1 MTTEQRLRINTPL
14 VVSQEIEGE
23 AILIHFDSGCYYSA
37 NATASVVLNLINL
50 GLVPGEISAELTR
63 LFPDAA
69 GQVEGA
75 VAEFLENARREGL
88 LVPAEASTEQAAAE
102 AGGSRGAPGGP
113 FVAPRL
119 ERFDDLQDLLMLD
132 PIHDVDAVGW
142 PVPPPA
148 EAATALP
155 DQAR

>member
-1 MTTEQRLRINTPL
+1 MLLNQSLRINTPL

-37 NATASVVLNLINL
+37 NATGSIVLDLINR
-50 GLVPGEISAELTR
+50 GQVVDEISGKLAAAFPEATAEI
-63 LFPDAA
+63 P
-69 GQVEGA
+69 EA
-75 VAEFLENARREGL
+75 VASFLSGAIQEGL
-88 LVPAEASTEQAAAE
+88 LVPAGDGLGAGAE
-102 AGGSRGAPGGP
+102 ADPKDRPVSGP
-113 FVAPRL
+113 WVAPRL

-148 EAATALP
+148 DTATAGP
-155 DQAR
+155 GQER

>member
-1 MTTEQRLRINTPL
+1 MHLNQALRINTPL

-37 NATASVVLNLINL
+37 NATGSSILDLIQR
-50 GLVPGEISAELTR
+50 GHTAPEISGKLAIAYSDAPTELHE
-63 LFPDAA
+63 LV
-69 GQVEGA
+69 GG
-75 VAEFLENARREGL
+75 FLSQAIGEGL
-88 LVPAEASTEQAAAE
+88 LVPAGDSAGMGSEASGE
-102 AGGSRGAPGGP
+102 ARLAVGP
-113 FVAPRL
+113 WVAPRL

-148 EAATALP
+148 DTATAGP
-155 DQAR
+155 GQER